1 MDYSCDSGSSKRNPG
16 GSLPTARTVRL
27 PIVAATFLS
36 LLLMFV
42 LAVGLGTQ
50 SVLAATNTGTWERQS
65 PMPTGEG
72 LNSVDMV
79 SSTEGWAVGEGGVI
93 LHTTDGGVT
102 WTQQNSGT
110 TQQLNAVSFKD
121 ASRGLAVGNVLLY
134 TTDGGQSWLQGS
146 STVPLGTLYNVEF
159 ADANTGFSAYG
170 SNTVLKTT
178 NGGQTWA
185 MVSMPA
191 PVGSFQFFD
200 SANGLAFS
208 TSGVLHTTD
217 GGNRWTLASGTQG
230 GFFIN
235 HNEGWYVSDNVARHT
250 TDGGATWQSQSVPS
264 DTWASDLFFS
274 DALNGWAVGSS
285 QNIIHTSDG
294 GATWVKQFGGVGSAP
309 YNRYP
314 LNSVSFGDALHGIAV
329 GGAGN
334 IFSTSDGGATWTP
347 RQSGSA
353 SYTYAIEAIDGT
365 HLWAAQSDA
374 ELLSTSDGGQNW
386 RRLNLY
392 MATSS
397 SSIGDIDFVDPFT
410 GWAAVSGDVVGG
422 TGFLFRTT
430 DGGQSW
436 QNQGISSTGG
446 LAGVEALTTETIVAV
461 SGHYD
466 HIIRS
471 TDGGTSWAFVL
482 HPSGNTRFNNLHFIN
497 STTGWALGNSGG
509 ILKSTD
515 GGATWVAQNS
525 GVSYPL
531 MDVAFSNLNDGW
543 AVGSVGTVIH
553 TTNGGN
559 TWSPQNSGYT
569 SGIYTVSA
577 VSPSTAWMAGYDGF
591 VARTTDAGVT
601 WTTESLGTHTSF
613 YAALFLDA
621 ENGWIGGA
629 VGGDEVGGPL
639 AQGRIYKRTGSSAPP
654 SGTPTST
661 STPTL
666 VATATATATAIA
678 TATTPPPT
686 PTLTATPRPVPD
698 VVSISRAEYT
708 VSKRQLRVEATSSV
722 ANVTLSVYVTSTGQ
736 FIGTLTS
743 NGSGR
748 YSGTL
753 GWTSNPGNI
762 TVRSSRG
769 GTATRAV
776 TTK

>member
-1 MDYSCDSGSSKRNPG
+1 MHYSSDFGSGKRKPVG
-16 GSLPTARTVRL
+16 LLPTAKTIRL
-27 PIVAATFLS
+27 PIMAATSVF
-36 LLLMFV
+36 LLLMLL
-42 LAVGLGTQ
+42 LAVGFVTQ
-50 SVLAATNTGTWERQS
+50 SALAATNTGTWERQS

-72 LNSVDMV
+72 LNSIDMV

-93 LHTTDGGVT
+93 LHTTDGAVT
-102 WTQQNSGT
+102 WSQQNSGT
-110 TQQLNAVSFKD
+110 NQQLNAVRFKD

-146 STVPLGTLYNVEF
+146 TTVPIGTLYNVEF
-159 ADANTGFSAYG
+159 ADANTGFSAFG

-185 MVSMPA
+185 TVSMPA
-191 PVGSFQFFD
+191 PVGSVQFFD
-200 SANGLAFS
+200 STNGVAFS

-217 GGNRWTLASGTQG
+217 GGNRWTLAPGTQG

-264 DTWASDLFFS
+264 DTWASDVFFS

-285 QNIIHTSDG
+285 QNIIHTSNG
-294 GATWVKQFGGVGSAP
+294 GATWIKQFGGVGSAP

-314 LNSVSFGDALHGIAV
+314 LNSVSFGDALHGVAV

-353 SYTYAIEAIDGT
+353 TYTYAIEAIDAT

-392 MATSS
+392 MSTSS
-397 SSIGDIDFVDPFT
+397 SNIGDIDFVDALT

-422 TGFLFRTT
+422 NGFLFRTT

-446 LAGVEALTTETIVAV
+446 LAGVEALTTQTIVAV

-466 HIIRS
+466 TIIRS
-471 TDGGTSWAFVL
+471 TDGGTSWTLVP
-482 HPSGNTRFNNLHFIN
+482 HPSGNAWFNNLHFVN
-497 STTGWALGNSGG
+497 STTGWALGHSGG

-515 GGATWVAQNS
+515 SGATWVAQNS

-531 MDVAFSNLNDGW
+531 MDVAFSNQNDGW
-543 AVGSVGTVIH
+543 AVGSAGTVIH

-577 VSPSTAWMAGYDGF
+577 ISPSTAWIAGYYGF

-601 WTTESLGTHTSF
+601 WTTESVGTRTSF

-639 AQGRIYKRTGSSAPP
+639 AQGRIYKRTVSSAPP
-654 SGTPTST
+654 SSTPTST
-661 STPTL
+661 SIPTV
-666 VATATATATAIA
+666 VATATATATA
-678 TATTPPPT
+678 TTLPPT
-686 PTLTATPRPVPD
+686 PTRTATPTPVPD

-708 VSKRQLRVEATSSV
+708 VSKKQLKVEATSSV

-736 FIGTLTS
+736 FIGNLTS
-743 NGSGR
+743 NGGGR

-753 GWTSNPGNI
+753 SWTSNPVNI

-769 GTATRAV
+769 GIATRAV